1 MFMYCDL
8 LKPLENIKSSNCYT
22 LNSTY
27 CVVSLT
33 SQSQNEFFNRRSTI
47 ILIIPD
53 SLGVHSEARR
63 EEIRSGNILG
73 RDDTIG
79 F

>member
-1 MFMYCDL
+1 MNTSSYKSVHL
-8 LKPLENIKSSNCYT
+8 LNC
-22 LNSTY
+22 TY

-53 SLGVHSEARR
+53 YLGVHGEAMR

-73 RDDTIG
+73 TG
-79 F
+79 MTQ